1 MNMALSASKI
11 SAVLDAMASGTTRS
25 MMKIA
30 EEAGVSVSSVFKIEK
45 DYPLWNWFRLQGED
59 LRGKHNKSS

>member
-1 MNMALSASKI
+1 
-11 SAVLDAMASGTTRS
+11 